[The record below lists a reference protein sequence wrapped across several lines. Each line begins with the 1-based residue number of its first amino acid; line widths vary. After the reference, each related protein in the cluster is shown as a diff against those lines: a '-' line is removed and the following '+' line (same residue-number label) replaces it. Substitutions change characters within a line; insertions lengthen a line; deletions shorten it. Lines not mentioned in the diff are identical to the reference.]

1 MLVRCLQFPSSQ
13 SSVPLVEKLDAS
25 NLLSHLLGQDLV
37 ARDGLDFDFS
47 AVRHDCNLTVKV
59 LWGEEVGVR
68 RFKIPDAVVE
78 IILAGIQCVRV
89 VTCELTI
96 LGIIEGFCAHPTL
109 SSEKAADLDI

>member
-1 MLVRCLQFPSSQ
+1 
-13 SSVPLVEKLDAS
+13 
-25 NLLSHLLGQDLV
+25 
-37 ARDGLDFDFS
+37 
-47 AVRHDCNLTVKV
+47 VKV

-68 RFKIPDAVVE
+68 RFEIPDAVVE

-96 LGIIEGFCAHPTL
+96 FGIVEGFCAHPTL